1 MSFVTT
7 LRLQSGDRAALEGVI
22 EDIRETAN
30 QKGAELN
37 GPHSFPPEQLS
48 VPIYADTSGDRVLD
62 TWTYTVYR
70 REIEL
75 VGHEALA
82 REITAWELPEAVRLE
97 AEVTSVHP

>member
-37 GPHSFPPEQLS
+37 GPHSFPPERLS
-48 VPIYADTSGDRVLD
+48 VPIYADTSGKRVLD

-70 REIEL
+70 REVEL
-75 VGHEALA
+75 VGHETLA
-82 REITAWELPEAVRLE
+82 REITAWELPDAVRLE